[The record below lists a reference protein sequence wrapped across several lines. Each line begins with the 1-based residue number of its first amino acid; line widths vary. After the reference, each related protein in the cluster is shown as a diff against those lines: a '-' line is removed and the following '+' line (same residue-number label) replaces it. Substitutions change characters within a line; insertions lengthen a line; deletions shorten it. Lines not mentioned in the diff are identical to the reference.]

1 MAWQGR
7 TFENGCRKHLQG
19 VLFIFFPKFE
29 ARILRTRQTSGC
41 AEGLPGP
48 LCARYTACVAL
59 ALEYL
64 HIKER
69 KAFARQKTRNCITLC
84 SSFFSVSNFSEKLLL
99 LATSFPS
106 PSISCRRLSFAT
118 SNQKMFWPGA
128 WCLCCFSS
136 HCFDFFPMFCC
147 PFGFKLEMSEITSGV
162 DANGVAK
169 LADFGLACPMRLEET
184 PNNWGKNEE

>member
-7 TFENGCRKHLQG
+7 TFEGGCRKHLQG
-19 VLFIFFPKFE
+19 VLFIFFSIFFPKFE

-41 AEGLPGP
+41 ADGLPGP

-69 KAFARQKTRNCITLC
+69 KAFARQKMRNCITLC

-99 LATSFPS
+99 LVTSFPS
-106 PSISCRRLSFAT
+106 RSISCRRLSFAT
-118 SNQKMFWPGA
+118 SNQKMSWPGA
-128 WCLCCFSS
+128 CAVFLLIAFCFSRKTWRRA
-136 HCFDFFPMFCC
+136 FPR
-147 PFGFKLEMSEITSGV
+147 SRVSI
-162 DANGVAK
+162 
-169 LADFGLACPMRLEET
+169 
-184 PNNWGKNEE
+184 